1 MIGEV
6 LNETES
12 LEEAQKTL
20 SANFDPIAYGAG
32 NCNLKFFLVSLL
44 RFFLV
49 YKYLKCTKLVEFVF
63 LYFECCKILNT
74 VDS

>member
-32 NCNLKFFLVSLL
+32 NYNVNCF
-44 RFFLV
+44 
-49 YKYLKCTKLVEFVF
+49 C
-63 LYFECCKILNT
+63 
-74 VDS
+74 